1 MIEFLIKQ
9 KRKISFL
16 LAFAIFIN
24 CIPVYALDAKSG
36 KLKWKYKIGNSL
48 VNTVLPL
55 SAKEVAVTS
64 SDGTIAILCK

>member
-1 MIEFLIKQ
+1 MPLESQGTVYGGTCSGL
-9 KRKISFL
+9 
-16 LAFAIFIN
+16 
-24 CIPVYALDAKSG
+24 VYALDAKSG

-64 SDGTIAILCK
+64 SDGTIAILSK